1 MKILTGTGK
10 NNSRQRKNIYPTS
23 FCLVPTALQ
32 QKWSS
37 QSCFSALVKNPFNVA
52 DKSLNISLFRVTM
65 GASNLLMC
73 FVYIERKKEWLRDRE
88 RERKREN
95 KKTEERKRI
104 IKKEREREKA
114 FDMSLLF
121 GFYCFQRFCWS
132 PDKSKQQFSLHKRR
146 EKRIKL
152 GLVRTGLV
160 WLSSNGNGSGGHSS
174 VGGGGEGGIGSG
186 KRLRRGG

>member
-73 FVYIERKKEWLRDRE
+73 FVYIERKKEWLRE

-104 IKKEREREKA
+104 IKKERGRKHLTWVYCLASTVSKDSVGPQTKVNNSSHSTRE
-114 FDMSLLF
+114 
-121 GFYCFQRFCWS
+121 
-132 PDKSKQQFSLHKRR
+132 
-146 EKRIKL
+146 EKR
-152 GLVRTGLV
+152 
-160 WLSSNGNGSGGHSS
+160 
-174 VGGGGEGGIGSG
+174 E
-186 KRLRRGG
+186 